1 MTEPGVSA
9 SPFSLRTVWTQNL
22 QTPLRQFLRTETGSA
37 AVLLAATLAALAW
50 ANIDPSGYAATWHTE
65 LVIRS
70 GTKGLADS
78 WQGWVNSGL
87 MAFFF
92 LVAGLEAR
100 REFDMGEL
108 RQRRRLVLPLVVA
121 LGGMVVPIA
130 IYLVI
135 NFGRSSAPGWGAAMS
150 TDTAFALGALALAGP
165 GVPDRVRT
173 YLLTFAL
180 VDDVAGIAVIAL
192 VYSGHIDLAALSVG
206 VAILGV
212 VVVAR
217 QRGVR
222 NGAAYL
228 LLGVAAW
235 IAFFESGVDP
245 VVVGLVMGLLAFAY
259 PAARRDLERASESFR
274 LFREQPT
281 PELARDARES
291 VRSAISP
298 NDRLQQLFHPW
309 TSYLIVPL
317 FALANAGIT
326 VSASFLARAFTSP
339 VTLGILLGY
348 VVGKPVGTVGAAWL
362 LTWVSRGRIR
372 PPVGWAAVT
381 GAGAI
386 AGIGFIVSLL
396 IASLAFGGAQLAEAK
411 VGVLSAAVCASAL
424 SWVVFR
430 LTAMLPKRLRLRAL
444 LGTAETIIDLA
455 VPVDPEHDHV
465 RGPDQAPVTLVEYGD
480 FECPYCGRAEPVIRE
495 LLADYGDLRY
505 VWRHLP
511 LTDVHPHALLAAEGA
526 EAAARQGKFWQMHD
540 QLLDHQGALTANDLI
555 RYAGELGLDIGQFIR
570 DLRNHAGE
578 AKIAA
583 DVDSA
588 DLSGVSGTPTFFVN
602 GRRHR
607 GAYDISTLSDAVRA
621 ARARV
626 LITSRGQPRR
636 ASLFSAAVRR
646 AAGRPSTPSW
656 PSEVRKRLGTSAGE
670 APGRATPRGCRE

>member
-1 MTEPGVSA
+1 MTEPDSPA
-9 SPFSLRTVWTQNL
+9 SLFSLRTVWARSL
-22 QTPLRQFLRTETGSA
+22 ETPLRRFLRTETGSA
-37 AVLLAATLAALAW
+37 AVLLAAAVAALAW
-50 ANIDPSGYAATWHTE
+50 ANIDLSGYAATWHTV

-70 GTKGLADS
+70 GTRSVADS

-108 RQRRRLVLPLVVA
+108 RERRRLVLPLVVA

-130 IYLVI
+130 VYLAI
-135 NFGRSSAPGWGAAMS
+135 NAGRSSASGWGVAMS
-150 TDTAFALGALALAGP
+150 TDTAFALGLLALVGR

-180 VDDVAGIAVIAL
+180 VDDVAGIVIIAL
-192 VYSGHIDLAALSVG
+192 AYSGHIDLAALGVG
-206 VAILGV
+206 LAILGAVIV
-212 VVVAR
+212 VR
-217 QRGVR
+217 WRGVR

-235 IAFFESGVDP
+235 VAFFESGVDP
-245 VVVGLVMGLLAFAY
+245 VVVGLVLGLLALAY
-259 PAARRDLERASESFR
+259 PAARQDLEQASESFR

-281 PELARDARES
+281 PELARGAQES
-291 VRSAISP
+291 VRLAISP

-326 VSASFLARAFTSP
+326 VSGSFLARAYTSP

-348 VVGKPVGTVGAAWL
+348 VVGKPAGTVAAAWL
-362 LTWVSRGRIR
+362 LARVSRGRIR

-381 GAGAI
+381 GAGTI

-396 IASLAFGGAQLAEAK
+396 IASLAFHGTELAEAK
-411 VGVLSAAVCASAL
+411 VGVLSAALCASAL
-424 SWVVFR
+424 TWVVFR

-455 VPVDPEHDHV
+455 VPVDPERDHV
-465 RGPDQAPVTLVEYGD
+465 RGPDRAPVTLVEYGD
-480 FECPYCGRAEPVIRE
+480 FECPYCGQAEPVIRE

-511 LTDVHPHALLAAEGA
+511 LTDVHPHALLAAYGA
-526 EAAARQGKFWQMHD
+526 EAAARQGKFWDMHD
-540 QLLDHQGALTANDLI
+540 QLLDHQGALEAKDLI
-555 RYAGELGLDIGQFIR
+555 RYAGQLGLDTARFTA
-570 DLRNHAGE
+570 DLRSHAGE
-578 AKIAA
+578 AKITA
-583 DVDSA
+583 DLDSA
-588 DLSGVSGTPTFFVN
+588 DLSGVSGTPTFFIN
-602 GRRHR
+602 GKRHH
-607 GAYDISTLSDAVRA
+607 GAYDIATLSEAVRS
-621 ARARV
+621 ARARA
-626 LITSRGQPRR
+626 LI
-636 ASLFSAAVRR
+636 
-646 AAGRPSTPSW
+646 
-656 PSEVRKRLGTSAGE
+656 SAG
-670 APGRATPRGCRE
+670 PRPQRTS

>member
-1 MTEPGVSA
+1 VTEPASA
-9 SPFSLRTVWTQNL
+9 ASLFSLRTVWARSL
-22 QTPLRQFLRTETGSA
+22 DTPLRRFLRTETGSA

-50 ANIDPSGYAATWHTE
+50 ANIDPSGYAATWHTV

-70 GTKGLADS
+70 GTRGLADS

-108 RQRRRLVLPLVVA
+108 RERRRLVLPLVVA

-130 IYLVI
+130 VYLAI
-135 NFGRSSAPGWGAAMS
+135 NAGRSSAPGWGAAMS
-150 TDTAFALGALALAGP
+150 TDTAFALGLLALVGS

-180 VDDVAGIAVIAL
+180 VDDVAGIVIIAL
-192 VYSGHIDLAALSVG
+192 VYSGHIDLAALAAG
-206 VAILGV
+206 VAILGAVIV
-212 VVVAR
+212 VR
-217 QRGVR
+217 WQGVR

-228 LLGVAAW
+228 VLGVAAW
-235 IAFFESGVDP
+235 VAFFESGVDP
-245 VVVGLVMGLLAFAY
+245 VVVGLVMGLLALAY
-259 PAARRDLERASESFR
+259 PAARQDLEQASESFR

-281 PELARDARES
+281 PELARGARES
-291 VRSAISP
+291 VRLAISP

-326 VSASFLARAFTSP
+326 VNGSFLARAYTSP

-348 VVGKPVGTVGAAWL
+348 VAGKPAGTVGAAWL
-362 LTWVSRGRIR
+362 LARVSRGRIR

-396 IASLAFGGAQLAEAK
+396 IASLAFHGTQLAEAK
-411 VGVLSAAVCASAL
+411 VGVLSAALCASAL
-424 SWVVFR
+424 TWAVFR

-455 VPVDPEHDHV
+455 VPVDPQRDHV

-480 FECPYCGRAEPVIRE
+480 FECPYCGQAEPVIRE

-511 LTDVHPHALLAAEGA
+511 LTDVHPHALLAADGA
-526 EAAARQGKFWQMHD
+526 EAAARQGKFWDMHD
-540 QLLDHQGALTANDLI
+540 QLLDHQGALTAKDLI
-555 RYAGELGLDIGQFIR
+555 RYAGQLGLDTEQFTA
-570 DLRNHAGE
+570 DLRGHAGE
-578 AKIAA
+578 AKITA
-583 DVDSA
+583 DLDSA
-588 DLSGVSGTPTFFVN
+588 DLSGVSGTPTFFIN
-602 GRRHR
+602 GKRHH
-607 GAYDISTLSDAVRA
+607 GAYDIATLSDVVRS
-621 ARARV
+621 ARTRA
-626 LITSRGQPRR
+626 LISSGRRPQRTS
-636 ASLFSAAVRR
+636 
-646 AAGRPSTPSW
+646 
-656 PSEVRKRLGTSAGE
+656 
-670 APGRATPRGCRE
+670 